1 MSDATLVTVA
11 SYSFPHEAHLAKAR
25 LEAEGI
31 PVFVADE
38 HTVNMQWL
46 YSNAIGGVKVQVPL
60 RFAEEAKDILTRDY
74 SDLVEEEFGEEKV
87 ACPKCGS
94 TDVEPFT
101 RGKRPAFVVF
111 LLLGFPL
118 FFYRHGIRCKSC
130 GNFSR
135 T

>member
-1 MSDATLVTVA
+1 M
-11 SYSFPHEAHLAKAR
+11 AKAR
-25 LEAEGI
+25 LEAIGI

-38 HTVNMQWL
+38 YTVNMQWL

-60 RFAEEAKDILTRDY
+60 RFANQAKATLAEDY
-74 SDLVEEEFGEEKV
+74 SDLLDEEFGKDEV

-101 RGKRPAFVVF
+101 KGKRPAFVVF

-130 GNFSR
+130 GHFSR

>member
-1 MSDATLVTVA
+1 MSDAPLVTVA
-11 SYSFPHEAHLAKAR
+11 SYSFSHEAHLAKAR

-38 HTVNMQWL
+38 YTVNVQWL
-46 YSNAIGGVKVQVPL
+46 YSNAIGGIKVQAPL
-60 RFAEEAKDILTRDY
+60 RFAEEAKAILAQDY
-74 SDLVEEEFGEEKV
+74 SDLLGETIGKEEV
-87 ACPKCGS
+87 ACPQCGS
-94 TDVEPFT
+94 LDVEPFT

-118 FFYRHGIRCKSC
+118 FFFRHGMRCKSC
-130 GNFSR
+130 GHFSH